1 MVTPLHWSRMCR
13 CSVTAAADCSRRTFD
28 KQLSC
33 VPQLQLSAQ
42 LSGGSFP
49 AAGGRA
55 VRPLLRNHLITGLCG
70 RGSSPSRASP
80 CQVTRASLLC
90 SSTLQTHCSSCV
102 VVVVVA
108 AVDAAQVVVL
118 YRGHCPPPAPL
129 HRAATG
135 PIPTLVTQR
144 CHALNIAPHMSHY
157 TIVTRDMT

>member
-1 MVTPLHWSRMCR
+1 MNSSSILLRVLRHLQHEYEVSEAGCSFHTRGRTDVNHRGNTETLHNHVMSNGVMVTPLHWSRMCR

-70 RGSSPSRASP
+70 RGSSPSA
-80 CQVTRASLLC
+80 
-90 SSTLQTHCSSCV
+90 
-102 VVVVVA
+102 
-108 AVDAAQVVVL
+108 
-118 YRGHCPPPAPL
+118 PAPA
-129 HRAATG
+129 R
-135 PIPTLVTQR
+135 
-144 CHALNIAPHMSHY
+144 
-157 TIVTRDMT
+157 